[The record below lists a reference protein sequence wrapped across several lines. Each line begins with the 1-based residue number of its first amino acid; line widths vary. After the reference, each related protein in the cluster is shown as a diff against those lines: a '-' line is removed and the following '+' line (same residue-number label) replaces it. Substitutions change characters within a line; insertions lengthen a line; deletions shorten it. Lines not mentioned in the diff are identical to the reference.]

1 MALSFEWH
9 EAKAAAN
16 LKKHGISFE
25 EAQTVFHDPL
35 ALTIGDPKHSQDEQR
50 FIDIGYSAQGRL
62 LVVAYT
68 ERGETIRIISSRRA
82 TKSERSAYENA

>member
-35 ALTIGDPKHSQDEQR
+35 ALTIDDPKHSQDEQR
-50 FIDIGYSAQGRL
+50 FIDIGYSTQGRL

-82 TKSERSAYENA
+82 TKSERSAYENV